1 MNVLLI
7 LIGSLFLM
15 PTTTNANDNV
25 VNPIQTYTY
34 NEMVRDIKELAKKHP
49 DLIKYKVIGKSEY
62 GRDIY
67 AVSLG
72 TGRSTVFI
80 NGSHHAR
87 EWLTTNLNMYMIDQ
101 YAQAYKANRSIDGY
115 KVKPILNNTTMWF
128 VPMVNPDGVT
138 LQQSGLS
145 AFPQSAHAGLIK
157 MNEGSRD
164 FTRWKANAKGV
175 DLNRQYDADWANIK
189 NNRSEP
195 SWANHKGKAPHTAS
209 EVKAIVNF
217 TKAIDPEIA
226 VPYHSAGKV
235 IFWNFHQS
243 GSRYDRDHNIAKIIG
258 GMTGYRL
265 IYPGP
270 NPSGGGMTDWFI
282 SKYKRPG
289 FTMEIGNYPGN
300 RHLPI
305 SEFNPTWQENKA
317 VPLYA
322 AQESY
327 KLYYA
332 KHKNDPVEVTVKIDG
347 ETQNFDQPA
356 ILENYR
362 TLVPL
367 RGVFEKLG
375 ANVYWTQSTQT
386 VRVTKD
392 DTEVTLKIGSKT
404 ATVNGEEVIL
414 DVAPKLVNYR
424 TMVPLRFVTEALGA
438 RVTWDSKT
446 LTASIHTVKEEE
458 PETPGNP
465 DYVTVG
471 DKKYRIVT
479 VIIDDEVQ
487 EYDFPAISKNYRT
500 MIPISESIDHFNA
513 EISWNQEEQITT
525 ITTNEKTITL
535 KMGSNIATV
544 NGEEYELDAAAEVIS
559 GRTLV
564 PLRFITDHLGA
575 EILDWDSETY
585 TVKIKTNNQ
594 ETNQETVEEAS
605 TEVENEKDSEE
616 ITEDTEADSTE
627 EESNIDEQNEEKET
641 LEENTEETTDEEL
654 VDDQPSESQEE
665 TQEPATENSNDE
677 NNEEDQ
683 TPSDS
688 NQSNDSEENTDE
700 KQSTKESTDEQKEK
714 ELETSHSTL

>member
-1 MNVLLI
+1 
-7 LIGSLFLM
+7 M
-15 PTTTNANDNV
+15 PTTTNANDNI

-34 NEMVRDIKELAKKHP
+34 NEMVRDIKLLAEEHP
-49 DLIKYKVIGKSEY
+49 DLIEYRVIGKSEY

-101 YAQAYKANRSIDGY
+101 YAQAAKANRTIDGY
-115 KVKPILNNTTMWF
+115 KVRSILRNTTMWF

-145 AFPQSAHAGLIK
+145 AFPSSTHAGLIK

-195 SWANHKGKAPHTAS
+195 SWSNHKGKAPHTAS
-209 EVKAIVNF
+209 ETKAIVNF
-217 TKAIDPEIA
+217 TKQIDPEMVVA
-226 VPYHSAGKV
+226 YHSAGK
-235 IFWNFHQS
+235 ILYWNFHQT
-243 GSRYDRDHNIAKIIG
+243 GSRYDRDHKYAKKIG
-258 GMTGYRL
+258 YYTGYRL
-265 IYPGP
+265 VYPGP
-270 NPSGGGMTDWFI
+270 NPSGGGMTDWFV
-282 SKYKRPG
+282 SKYKRPA
-289 FTMEIGNYPGN
+289 FTPEIGNYPGN

-305 SEFNPTWQENKA
+305 SEFNATWQENRL
-317 VPLYA
+317 VGLYTA
-322 AQESY
+322 EESY

-332 KHKNDPVEVTVKIDG
+332 KHKDDPVEVTVKIDG

-367 RGVFEKLG
+367 RGVFEKLD

-392 DTEVTLKIGSKT
+392 DTEVILKIGSKT
-404 ATVNGEEVIL
+404 AKVNGEKVTL

-424 TMVPLRFVTEALGA
+424 TLVPLRFVTEALGA
-438 RVTWDSKT
+438 RVTWDSDT
-446 LTASIHTVKEEE
+446 LTASIFTVQDEE
-458 PETPGNP
+458 PAPGDP
-465 DYVTVG
+465 EYVEVG
-471 DKKYRIVT
+471 DDRYRVAT
-479 VIIDDEVQ
+479 VIIDGEEQ

-500 MIPISESIDHFNA
+500 MIPISQSIDHFDA
-513 EISWNQEEQITT
+513 EISWNHEEQITT
-525 ITTNEKTITL
+525 ITKGDTTIEL
-535 KMGSNIATV
+535 KIGSRIATV

-564 PLRFITDHLGA
+564 PLRFVSDHLGA
-575 EILDWDSETY
+575 EIADWNEETY
-585 TVKIKTNNQ
+585 TVKINTLQ
-594 ETNQETVEEAS
+594 EEPQVEEAS
-605 TEVENEKDSEE
+605 KESEE
-616 ITEDTEADSTE
+616 QSNSEEKAEEPENTVDPSEEDSSSKTE
-627 EESNIDEQNEEKET
+627 EQET
-641 LEENTEETTDEEL
+641 TEENAKEEPAEETTEATEEGTTE
-654 VDDQPSESQEE
+654 DQSPEKQEE
-665 TQEPATENSNDE
+665 GTQEE
-677 NNEEDQ
+677 NNEEQSSTDSDQ
-683 TPSDS
+683 SSESEDHNEEKQS
-688 NQSNDSEENTDE
+688 SNDSAPKQDTNEQETENN
-700 KQSTKESTDEQKEK
+700 
-714 ELETSHSTL
+714 